1 MSTILS
7 WARLSFR
14 LQRLEILLL
23 VAAVLVA
30 SGLMAW
36 FAFQL
41 DGIAV
46 AYPGCDFF
54 EDPDMLP
61 CAAAAGQSFGD
72 AYRFGELVMGS
83 ISIAAIGVGLFL
95 GVPLVAREVEQG
107 TAQLAW
113 AIGRSRARWLIG
125 RVAFATLVGVVLLGM
140 LAVMSDV
147 LAAAMRPEI
156 DTSQAF
162 WFYGGRGP
170 LVVGR
175 GMLALG
181 AGVLVGAVLGK
192 QLPALLLAVL
202 AVVGLSLASDVA
214 FRSWH
219 ETEAVEA
226 SANDHLSEP
235 LGISSGIELPSGE
248 RVGYG
253 GAQFQDENGVFYAS
267 QEDFEARRNPMG
279 REYQLIIPGE
289 RYGEIVARETATLAG
304 AGGVLVVGAAAVTLR
319 RRPT

>member
-1 MSTILS
+1 MNTILS

-14 LQRLEILLL
+14 LQRLELLL
-23 VAAVLVA
+23 LTAAVLVA

-41 DGIAV
+41 DGLAA
-46 AYPGCDFF
+46 AYPDCDFS
-54 EDPDMLP
+54 DPSRA
-61 CAAAAGQSFGD
+61 CHVAGQSFSDVFGL
-72 AYRFGELVMGS
+72 GELIIGS
-83 ISIAAIGVGLFL
+83 TSLAAIGVGLFL

-113 AIGRSRARWLIG
+113 TIGRSRARWLIG
-125 RVAFATLVGVVLLGM
+125 RVAFASLVGVVLLGM
-140 LAVMSDV
+140 LAVMTDV

-181 AGVLVGAVLGK
+181 AGVLVGALLGK
-192 QLPALLLAVL
+192 QMPALLLAVL
-202 AVVGLSLASDVA
+202 AVGGLFLASEVA

-219 ETEAVEA
+219 ETEPVVA
-226 SANDHLSEP
+226 SSNEFLGEP
-235 LGISSGIELPSGE
+235 LVIGSGVELPSGE
-248 RVGYG
+248 RIPYAAA
-253 GAQFQDENGVFYAS
+253 GAEWQDESGYLYTNEA
-267 QEDFEARRNPMG
+267 DFQARRNPIG
-279 REYQLIIPGE
+279 HEYLLIIPGE
-289 RYGEIVARETATLAG
+289 RYPEIVARETATFAAAG
-304 AGGVLVVGAAAVTLR
+304 VLLVVGAAAVTVR

>member
-1 MSTILS
+1 MSTVLS

-23 VAAVLVA
+23 TAAVLVA

-41 DGIAV
+41 DGLAA
-46 AYPGCDFF
+46 AYPDCDFF
-54 EDPDMLP
+54 DPAVS
-61 CAAAAGQSFGD
+61 CQAASESFKSPFGL
-72 AYRFGELVMGS
+72 GELI
-83 ISIAAIGVGLFL
+83 ISSTSLVSVGVGLLL

-113 AIGRSRARWLIG
+113 TIGRSRVRWLIG
-125 RVAFATLVGVVLLGM
+125 RVAFATLVGVFLLGM
-140 LAVMSDV
+140 LAVMTDV

-175 GMLALG
+175 GMLGLG
-181 AGVLVGAVLGK
+181 AGVLIGALLGK

-202 AVVGLSLASDVA
+202 AVGGLFLASNVA
-214 FRSWH
+214 FRSWY
-219 ETEAVEA
+219 ETEAVVA
-226 SANDHLSEP
+226 STNEFVGEP
-235 LGISSGIELPSGE
+235 MGLSSGVELPSGE
-248 RVGYG
+248 RVPFSAV
-253 GAQFQDENGVFYAS
+253 GAEWGDENGALYAN
-267 QEDFEARRNPMG
+267 EADFQARRNAIG
-279 REYQLIIPGE
+279 HKYQLIIPGE
-289 RYGEIVARETATLAG
+289 RYTEIVVRETVILAG
-304 AGGVLVVGAAAVTLR
+304 AGALLIGAAAAVTQR

>member
-1 MSTILS
+1 MSTVLN

-23 VAAVLVA
+23 TAVVLVA

-41 DGIAV
+41 DGLAA
-46 AYPGCDFF
+46 AYPDCDFL
-54 EDPDMLP
+54 E
-61 CAAAAGQSFGD
+61 AAVSCQAAGQSFESVFG
-72 AYRFGELVMGS
+72 AGELIMGS
-83 ISIAAIGVGLFL
+83 ITLISAGIGLFL

-113 AIGRSRARWLIG
+113 TVGRSRVRWLIG
-125 RVAFATLVGVVLLGM
+125 RVAFATLVGVVLLGL
-140 LAVMSDV
+140 LAVMTDV

-175 GMLALG
+175 GMLGLG
-181 AGVLVGAVLGK
+181 VGVLIGALLGK
-192 QLPALLLAVL
+192 QLPALLLALL
-202 AVVGLSLASDVA
+202 AVGGLYLASEIA
-214 FRSWH
+214 FGSWH
-219 ETEAVEA
+219 ETEAVVA
-226 SANDHLSEP
+226 PANEFLGEP

-253 GAQFQDENGVFYAS
+253 GAEFQDENGVLYSS
-267 QEDFEARRNPMG
+267 QEDMQARRNPIVG
-279 REYQLIIPGE
+279 REYQLIIRGE
-289 RYGEIVARETATLAG
+289 RYTEIVAREAAVLAG
-304 AGGVLVVGAAAVTLR
+304 AGALLIGAAAVVTQR

>member
-1 MSTILS
+1 MSTVLN

-23 VAAVLVA
+23 TVVVLVA

-41 DGIAV
+41 EGLAA
-46 AYPGCDFF
+46 AYPDCDFF
-54 EDPDMLP
+54 DPAVS
-61 CAAAAGQSFGD
+61 CQAAGQSFESVFGM
-72 AYRFGELVMGS
+72 GELIMGS
-83 ISIAAIGVGLFL
+83 ITLISVGIGLFL

-113 AIGRSRARWLIG
+113 TIGRSRVRWLIG
-125 RVAFATLVGVVLLGM
+125 RVVFATLVGVVLLGM
-140 LAVMSDV
+140 LAVMTDV

-175 GMLALG
+175 GMLGLG
-181 AGVLVGAVLGK
+181 AGVLIGALLGK
-192 QLPALLLAVL
+192 QLPALLLALL
-202 AVVGLSLASDVA
+202 AVGGLYLASEVA

-219 ETEAVEA
+219 EIEAVVA

-253 GAQFQDENGVFYAS
+253 GAEFQDENGVFYAS
-267 QEDFEARRNPMG
+267 QEDFQARRNPIG
-279 REYQLIIPGE
+279 REYQLIIRGE
-289 RYGEIVARETATLAG
+289 RYTEIVAREAVILAG
-304 AGGVLVVGAAAVTLR
+304 AGALLIGAAAAVTQR